1 MHIIETDIL
10 IDAEP
15 AAVWAALTDV
25 DHYDEW
31 NPFIRRMD
39 GDLSVGGKLTVEIG
53 APGQRHM
60 RFRPTVTALEPDRKL
75 AWVGRLVVRGLFD
88 GEHSFTLQPIDGGR
102 RTRLVHAE
110 RFSGLLVRFAH
121 RMLGATV
128 SGFEEFNA
136 ALKHRVE
143 QHVGAQP

>member
-1 MHIIETDIL
+1 MHLVETDIL

-15 AAVWAALTDV
+15 GAVWATLIDRDQYHA
-25 DHYDEW
+25 W

-39 GDLSVGGKLTVEIG
+39 GDLIVGAELTVEIG
-53 APGQRHM
+53 APGRRPM
-60 RFRPTVTALEPDRKL
+60 RFRPTVTAFEPDRQL

-110 RFSGLLVRFAH
+110 RFSGLLVLVAR
-121 RMLGATV
+121 RMLGATAC
-128 SGFEEFNA
+128 GFDEFNV

-143 QHVGAQP
+143 QRVAARG

>member
-1 MHIIETDIL
+1 MHLIETDIL

-15 AAVWAALTDV
+15 AAVWATLTDR
-25 DHYDEW
+25 DRYDEW

-39 GDLSVGGKLTVEIG
+39 GDLRVGAKLTVEIG
-53 APGQRHM
+53 APGQRAM
-60 RFRPTVTALEPDRKL
+60 RFRPTVTAIRPDRQL

-88 GEHSFTLQPIDGGR
+88 GEHSFTLQPVDGGR

-110 RFSGLLVRFAH
+110 RFSGLLVHFAH
-121 RMLGATV
+121 RMLGETA
-128 SGFEEFNA
+128 SGFDEFNV

-143 QHVGAQP
+143 QHVGAQQ

>member
-15 AAVWAALTDV
+15 AAVWATLTDR
-25 DHYDEW
+25 DHSHEW

-53 APGQRHM
+53 APGQRSM
-60 RFRPTVTALEPDRKL
+60 RFRPTVTALEPDRQL

-102 RTRLVHAE
+102 RTRLVHVE

-121 RMLGATV
+121 RMLGETA

-143 QHVGAQP
+143 QHVGAQQ